1 MASQALIKEFEDLLG
16 KENVFSSEADR
27 QSYSYDSAVLPPVV
41 PAFALRPTTTEQLGI
56 CVKKLYDY
64 GIPMT
69 VRGAGTNL
77 SGGTIP
83 DSKESVVILT
93 NGLNRILEIN
103 SDDLYAVVEP
113 GVVTATFA
121 AEVAKKNLFYPPD
134 PGSQAVSTLAGNM
147 QESNA
152 RLRGLNDAV
161 TAADA
166 VAGST
171 LAGNTAENAGGLRGL
186 KYGVTKDYLMGLEFF
201 DATGELVK
209 SGSRTVK
216 CVTGYNLAG
225 MMLQS
230 EGTLGIISQAVL
242 KLVPPPQA
250 SKALMAVFDD
260 MQKAAEA
267 VAGIIAAHV
276 VPCTLE
282 FLDNNTIVRVDDY
295 TKAGL
300 PRDAAAI
307 LLIEV
312 DGHPAQVADEAVV
325 VERVLQQTGAVAV
338 HVAKDAAEK
347 FKLWEARRQALPVL
361 ARCKPTTVLEDA
373 TVPRSQIP
381 AMMKAVNDI
390 AKKYNVE
397 VGTFGHA
404 GDGNLHPT
412 FLCDKRDKEE
422 FARVEA
428 AVDEMFDVAI
438 SLHGTLSGEHGI
450 GTAKSK
456 GMEKETSRGTILFS
470 QRLRRALD
478 PKGLL
483 NPTKLVGI

>member
-1 MASQALIKEFEDLLG
+1 MVSQALVKDFEAMLG

-27 QSYSYDSAVLPPVV
+27 QSYSYDSAVLQPVV
-41 PAFALRPTTTEQLGI
+41 PALVVRPTTTEQLGQ
-56 CVKKLYDY
+56 CVKKLYDN

-69 VRGAGTNL
+69 VRGAGSNL

-83 DSKESVVILT
+83 DKTDTVVILT
-93 NGLNRILEIN
+93 NGLTRILEIN
-103 SDDLYAVVEP
+103 TADLYAVVEP
-113 GVVTATFA
+113 GVVTADLANAVA
-121 AEVAKKNLFYPPD
+121 AKNLFYPPD
-134 PGSQAVSTLAGNM
+134 PGSQSVSTIAGNI
-147 QESNA
+147 
-152 RLRGLNDAV
+152 
-161 TAADA
+161 
-166 VAGST
+166 
-171 LAGNTAENAGGLRGL
+171 AENAGGLRGL
-186 KYGVTKDYLMGLEFF
+186 KYGVTKDYVMGVEFF

-209 SGSRTVK
+209 TGSRTVK

-225 MMLQS
+225 MLTQS
-230 EGTLGIISQAVL
+230 EGTLGVISQAVM
-242 KLVPPPQA
+242 KLVPPPKA
-250 SKALMAVFDD
+250 SKAAMAVFND
-260 MQKAAEA
+260 MQEAADA

-282 FLDNNTIVRVDDY
+282 FLDNQTIVRVDDY

-300 PRDAAAI
+300 PRDAGAI

-312 DGHPAQVADEAVV
+312 DGHPAQVADDAEV
-325 VERVLQQTGAVAV
+325 VERVLKANNAREV

-347 FKLWEARRQALPVL
+347 TKLWEARRMALPVL

-381 AMMKAVNDI
+381 AMVKAVNEI
-390 AKKYNVE
+390 AAKYRVE

-422 FARVEA
+422 FARVEEA
-428 AVDEMFDVAI
+428 IDEMFDVA
-438 SLHGTLSGEHGI
+438 LKLQGTLSGEHGI
-450 GTAKSK
+450 GTAKAK
-456 GMEKETSRGTILFS
+456 WMEKETSRGTILFS

-478 PKGLL
+478 PKSLL
-483 NPTKLVGI
+483 NPSKLVGI

>member
-1 MASQALIKEFEDLLG
+1 MVSQALVKDFEAMLG

-27 QSYSYDSAVLPPVV
+27 QSYSYDSAVLQPVV
-41 PAFALRPTTTEQLGI
+41 PALVVRPTTTEQLGQ
-56 CVKKLYDY
+56 CVKKLYDN

-69 VRGAGTNL
+69 VRGAGSNL

-83 DSKESVVILT
+83 DKTKTVVILT
-93 NGLNRILEIN
+93 NGLTRILEIN
-103 SDDLYAVVEP
+103 TADLYAVVEP
-113 GVVTATFA
+113 GVVTADLANAVA
-121 AEVAKKNLFYPPD
+121 AKNLFYPPD
-134 PGSQAVSTLAGNM
+134 PGSQAVSTIAGNI
-147 QESNA
+147 
-152 RLRGLNDAV
+152 
-161 TAADA
+161 
-166 VAGST
+166 
-171 LAGNTAENAGGLRGL
+171 AENAGGLRGL
-186 KYGVTKDYLMGLEFF
+186 KYGVTKDYVMGVEFF

-209 SGSRTVK
+209 TGSRTVK

-225 MMLQS
+225 MITQS
-230 EGTLGIISQAVL
+230 EGTLGIISQAVM
-242 KLVPPPQA
+242 KLVPPPKA
-250 SKALMAVFDD
+250 SKAVMAVFND
-260 MQKAAEA
+260 MQEAADA

-282 FLDNNTIVRVDDY
+282 FLDNQTIVRVDDY

-300 PRDAAAI
+300 PRDAGAI

-312 DGHPAQVADEAVV
+312 DGHPAQVADDAEV
-325 VERVLQQTGAVAV
+325 VERVLKENNAREV

-347 FKLWEARRQALPVL
+347 TKLWEARRMALPVL

-381 AMMKAVNDI
+381 AMVKAVNEI
-390 AKKYNVE
+390 AAKDRVE

-422 FARVEA
+422 FARVEEA
-428 AVDEMFDVAI
+428 IDEMFDVA
-438 SLHGTLSGEHGI
+438 LKLQGTLSGEHGI
-450 GTAKSK
+450 GTAKAK
-456 GMEKETSRGTILFS
+456 WMEKETSRGTILFS

-483 NPTKLVGI
+483 NPSKLVGI

>member
-1 MASQALIKEFEDLLG
+1 MANNALIKDFEALLG
-16 KENVFSSEADR
+16 PENVFSSEADR
-27 QSYSYDSAVLPPVV
+27 QSYSYDSAVLAPVV
-41 PAFALRPTTTEQLGI
+41 PTLVVRPTTTEQLGR
-56 CVKKLYDY
+56 CVKKLYDN

-77 SGGTIP
+77 SGGVIP
-83 DSKESVVILT
+83 DAPDTVVILT

-103 SDDLYAVVEP
+103 ENDLYAVVEP
-113 GVVTATFA
+113 GVVTAQFA
-121 AEVAKKNLFYPPD
+121 AAVEKRRLFYPPD
-134 PGSQAVSTLAGNM
+134 PGSQSVSTIGGNI
-147 QESNA
+147 
-152 RLRGLNDAV
+152 
-161 TAADA
+161 
-166 VAGST
+166 
-171 LAGNTAENAGGLRGL
+171 AENAGGLRGL
-186 KYGVTKDYLMGLEFF
+186 KYGVTKDYVMGVEFF
-201 DATGELVK
+201 DATGEVVK

-225 MMLQS
+225 MLTQS
-230 EGTLGIISQAVL
+230 EGTLGVISQAIL
-242 KLVPPPQA
+242 KLVPPPKA

-282 FLDNNTIVRVDDY
+282 FLDNNTIVRVDDF
-295 TKAGL
+295 THAGL
-300 PRDAAAI
+300 PRNAAAI

-312 DGHPAQVADEAVV
+312 DGHPAQVADDAEA
-325 VERVLQQTGAVAV
+325 VERVLKSTGATAV
-338 HVAKDAAEK
+338 HVARDAAEK
-347 FKLWEARRQALPVL
+347 NTLWEARRMALPVL
-361 ARCKPTTVLEDA
+361 ARARPTTILEDA

-381 AMMKAVNDI
+381 AMMKAVTDI
-390 AKKYNVE
+390 AAKHRVE

-412 FLCDKRDKEE
+412 FLCDKRDADE

-428 AVDEMFDVAI
+428 AIDEMFETAI
-438 SLHGTLSGEHGI
+438 ALHGTLSGEHGI
-450 GTAKSK
+450 GTAKAK
-456 GMEKETSRGTILFS
+456 WMEKETSRGTILFS

-483 NPTKLVGI
+483 NPTKLVSIR

>member
-1 MASQALIKEFEDLLG
+1 MASQALIKDFEDLIG
-16 KENVFSSEADR
+16 KENVFSSEADL
-27 QSYSYDSAVLPPVV
+27 QSYSYDSAVLAPVTPSLV
-41 PAFALRPTTTEQLGI
+41 VRPITAEQLGL
-56 CVKKLYDY
+56 CVKKLYEN

-83 DSKESVVILT
+83 DKSDTVVVLT

-103 SDDLYAVVEP
+103 SRDLYAVVEP
-113 GVVTATFA
+113 GVVTADFA
-121 AEVAKKNLFYPPD
+121 AAVAKQNLFYPPD
-134 PGSQAVSTLAGNM
+134 PGSQAVSTIGGNI
-147 QESNA
+147 
-152 RLRGLNDAV
+152 
-161 TAADA
+161 
-166 VAGST
+166 
-171 LAGNTAENAGGLRGL
+171 AENAGGLRGL
-186 KYGVTKDYLMGLEFF
+186 KYGVTKDYVMGVEFF
-201 DATGELVK
+201 DATGEVVK
-209 SGSRTVK
+209 TGSRTVK

-225 MMLQS
+225 MLVQS
-230 EGTLGIISQAVL
+230 EGTLGVISQAVL
-242 KLVPPPQA
+242 KLVPPPRA
-250 SKALMAVFDD
+250 SKAVMAVFDD
-260 MQKAAEA
+260 MQKAGDA

-282 FLDNNTIVRVDDY
+282 FLDNNTIVRVDDF

-312 DGHPAQVADEAVV
+312 DGHPAQVADEAEV
-325 VERVLQQTGAVAV
+325 VERVLKECGASSV

-347 FKLWEARRQALPVL
+347 TRLWEARRMALPVL
-361 ARCKPTTVLEDA
+361 ARCKPTCVLEDA

-381 AMMKAVNDI
+381 VMLKAVNDI
-390 AKKYNVE
+390 AAKYRLE

-412 FLCDKRDKEE
+412 FLCDKRDTEE
-422 FARVEA
+422 FARVEEA
-428 AVDEMFDVAI
+428 IDEMFDVAI
-438 SLHGTLSGEHGI
+438 KLQGTLSGEHGI

-456 GMEKETSRGTILFS
+456 WMEKETSRGTILFS

-483 NPTKLVGI
+483 NPSKLVGI